1 MKVKIGS
8 FESFLE
14 RLNNIKEEDILMNV
28 ENTEEMFSSFLTNFY
43 KQNEGRYTIQKQ
55 EYINNL
61 LNILIN
67 KIRDNNKNGHHF
79 FYNLLCI
86 HFKSINPY
94 FVNLKLKDNIYYIH
108 LLINYIL
115 YILNLIIYI
124 EKQNKELSLSLY
136 IGRNIYT
143 LTLYIIRN
151 IKERRYLNFYIKII
165 EEGKLI
171 YLLCKICYDKSI
183 ISYYIEEDN
192 VVELFFVLIK
202 IRELEKYIIECD
214 IIKYFL
220 SFLLY
225 EPQVIKRR
233 KHLIIEIIIHMFLRN
248 INIVK
253 DFIKENIIQILN
265 NILKSINDNINCDTY
280 DYYCINLLKI
290 FYYIIQDKNIVNIE
304 NNFFFGPKKTSSIIP
319 HEQNKNILIFYKY
332 INSII
337 NKINHV
343 IKQIMSCKDSGNIHI
358 LNNNDQLNY
367 HFKYFL
373 SIFLCVIKSIITRIF
388 QGKNFIQESP
398 SDDDKRG
405 EVYEEI
411 IKCLKVTFELVLNVI
426 DIQKETSPD
435 VEEIHELLSYDIL
448 IGMTKI
454 NLMKYDFFE
463 YFKGKVFD
471 LLNCITHDEMIQ
483 NKYNDKIVIYSENRL
498 LDDNN
503 INRDKINYSC
513 NNKKNVLSFVN
524 RTYVKHFE
532 CLFYLCVYNEI
543 NRTHNISINLIK
555 NIENNI
561 YTIYKYIHTCNIN
574 TKELLNSLSLYY
586 LVIIFIYI
594 KNNLYN
600 KEKIHLLKPFI
611 KFFIIKEIKERIF
624 LFKNELYFLVFIK
637 ILNLSICNNLFD
649 FKILL
654 CEKYFDD
661 IIRMLED
668 SKLNMQEQILYFIL
682 EWTQIHPILK
692 KLQIYISKNKLIFH
706 VLFKLWKDI
715 EYDNKLK
722 NIKVQPEEI
731 NIMYKNN
738 NQNVQFIL
746 FRIIKVLTKNFTKY
760 IDYII
765 NNKDLFSTFKNIIIY
780 ESKTILTIYEQIRD
794 DMNEEHVLLHKE
806 EENLLLKFVNLYKE
820 DIKKLERIFE
830 NVAIFY
836 NKKDNMELQNYYDY
850 LRENKGIE

>member
-8 FESFLE
+8 FENFLE
-14 RLNNIKEEDILMNV
+14 RLNNIKEEDIIIND
-28 ENTEEMFSSFLTNFY
+28 ENTEEMFSSFLITFY
-43 KQNEGRYTIQKQ
+43 KENEGRYTIQEQ

-67 KIRDNNKNGHHF
+67 KIRDNKNGRNF
-79 FYNLLCI
+79 FSNLLCI
-86 HFKSINPY
+86 HFKSITPY
-94 FVNLKLKDNIYYIH
+94 FINVKLKDNIYYIH

-115 YILNLIIYI
+115 YVLNLVIYI
-124 EKQNKELSLSLY
+124 EKENKELSLSLS

-143 LTLYIIRN
+143 LTLYIIKN
-151 IKERRYLNFYIKII
+151 IKQNRYDNFYLKII

-171 YLLCKICYDKSI
+171 YLLCKICYDKFI
-183 ISYYIEEDN
+183 ISYYIPEDN

-202 IRELEKYIIECD
+202 IKELEKYIIECD

-225 EPQVIKRR
+225 DPQVIKKR
-233 KHLIIEIIIHMFLRN
+233 KHLIIEIIIHMFLKN
-248 INIVK
+248 ISIIK
-253 DFIKENIIQILN
+253 DFIKQNIIDILN
-265 NILKSINDNINCDTY
+265 NILKSIYNNIKCDHY

-290 FYYIIQDKNIVNIE
+290 FYYIIQDKNIVNLE
-304 NNFFFGPKKTSSIIP
+304 NNFFSYPKNTSYIIE
-319 HEQNKNILIFYKY
+319 HEKNNNILIFYKY
-332 INSII
+332 INNII
-337 NKINHV
+337 NKINDV
-343 IKQIMSCKDSGNIHI
+343 IKQNMSCKDSANIHI

-373 SIFLCVIKSIITRIF
+373 SILLCVIKSIITRIF
-388 QGKNFIQESP
+388 QGKNNIQDSP
-398 SDDDKRG
+398 SDDDKRE

-411 IKCLKVTFELVLNVI
+411 IKLVNVTFEFVVNII
-426 DIQKETSPD
+426 DKQKETSPD
-435 VEEIHELLSYDIL
+435 EEEIYELISYDML
-448 IGMTKI
+448 ICMTKI
-454 NLMKYDFFE
+454 NSLKYNFFE
-463 YFKGKVFD
+463 YFKGKLFD
-471 LLNCITHDEMIQ
+471 FLDCITHDEIIQ
-483 NKYNDKIVIYSENRL
+483 NKYNDKIVIYSKNGL

-503 INRDKINYSC
+503 INRDKINYLC
-513 NNKKNVLSFVN
+513 NNNKNVLSFVN
-524 RTYVKHFE
+524 KTYVKNFE
-532 CLFYLCVYNEI
+532 CLFYLCLYNEK
-543 NRTHNISINLIK
+543 NRIHNISINLIR

-561 YTIYKYIHTCNIN
+561 FTIYKYIHICNIN

-600 KEKIHLLKPFI
+600 KEKIHLLKSFI
-611 KFFIIKEIKERIF
+611 QFLIIKEIKERIF
-624 LFKNELYFLVFIK
+624 LFKNELYFLAFIK

-661 IIRMLED
+661 FIRILEE
-668 SKLNMQEQILYFIL
+668 SKLSMQEQILYFIL

-706 VLFKLWKDI
+706 VLFKIWKDI

-731 NIMYKNN
+731 NVMYRNN

-746 FRIIKVLTKNFTKY
+746 FRIIKMLTKNFTQY

-765 NNKDLFSTFKNIIIY
+765 NNKDLFSTYKNIIIY

-794 DMNEEHVLLHKE
+794 DMNEEHVLLHRE

-820 DIKKLERIFE
+820 DIKKFERIFE
-830 NVAIFY
+830 NVATFY